1 MITAA
6 GILNEQRLQAG
17 DPAGKPYTHVAI
29 GTSGA
34 PVTGSESSL
43 TGQVAKNIL
52 SVNYLG
58 GGYIQFNA
66 QIDPTDVGITTREM
80 GLLNADGV
88 LCYRQVITAVTTTTG
103 VVYSLGYKI
112 KLS

>member
-1 MITAA
+1 MITQG

-17 DPAGKPYTHVAI
+17 DAAGKPFTKVAV
-29 GTSGA
+29 GTGSGE
-34 PVTGSESSL
+34 VTGSETAL
-43 TGQVAKNIL
+43 TSQLAKSILSYNIL
-52 SVNYLG
+52 P

-66 QIDPTDVGITTREM
+66 QIDATDAAINVCEM

-88 LCYRQVITAVTTTTG
+88 LCYREVITPVLTVTG
-103 VVYSLGYKI
+103 AVYSLGYKI